1 MPPVEKKRSFVEGR
15 LRLGWSKPYPSEMN
29 AYQSSS
35 QSKSYPSRPRT
46 ETIGGLRC
54 IVVDGSAEPRIPVI
68 LCHGYGAP
76 GDDLASLTPH
86 LIEWIGRD
94 SAALRFV
101 YPEAPH
107 SLEEFG
113 MPEGRAWWHLNM
125 AAMQEKLQTNC
136 FSDLHDVEPPEINDA
151 RQSLQKTVEAVLA
164 GMPGSPAP
172 ETIPYCL
179 GGFSQGAMLTM
190 DLALRGTM
198 PAPSTLVQFSGTLIC
213 QSQWQPALSRLEKTK
228 VLQSHGRIDPILP
241 FASAEALRDLLR
253 GGGVDVDFVAFQ
265 GPHTIETDALFRLVE
280 RLRIQA
286 SQTA

>member
-1 MPPVEKKRSFVEGR
+1 MNVYQKSAGR
-15 LRLGWSKPYPSEMN
+15 F
-29 AYQSSS
+29 
-35 QSKSYPSRPRT
+35 PSRPRV
-46 ETIGGLRC
+46 ETIGPLRC

-86 LIEWIGRD
+86 LIDWIGRD
-94 SAALRFV
+94 CSALRFI

-107 SLEEFG
+107 SLEELG
-113 MPEGRAWWHLNM
+113 MPDGRAWWPLNM
-125 AAMQEKLQTNC
+125 ASMQELMQTNQ
-136 FSDLHDVEPPEINDA
+136 FSQLHDAEPPEIDVARDA
-151 RQSLQKTVEAVLA
+151 LGETVKAVLA

-172 ETIPYCL
+172 ESIPYCL

-190 DLALRGTM
+190 DLALRGTV
-198 PAPSTLVQFSGTLIC
+198 PPPKTLVQFSGTLIC
-213 QSQWQPALSRLEKTK
+213 QTKWQAALGRLADTK
-228 VLQSHGRIDPILP
+228 VLQSHGRVDPILP
-241 FASAEALRDLLR
+241 FSSAEALRDMLR

-286 SQTA
+286 AATA